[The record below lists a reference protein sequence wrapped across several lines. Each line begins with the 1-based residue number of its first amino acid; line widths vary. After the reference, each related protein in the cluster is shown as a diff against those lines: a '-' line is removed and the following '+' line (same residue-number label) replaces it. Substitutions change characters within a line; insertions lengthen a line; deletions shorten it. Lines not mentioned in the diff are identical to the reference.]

1 MCRCIAKYSWNRLE
15 MRRYTLIIKLSNI
28 YYEGP
33 RNFYNLKYFLL
44 LWRIWT
50 YDLEQT
56 SEVFEV
62 STAKLHKDGYKV
74 SPVIWNS
81 IQYADVC
88 FSTAILVLY
97 VGNWSLNCQ
106 SFDFEDSETCEL
118 GLCHYFICTM
128 VSCLL
133 SFLYILIREDENPMA
148 LVHIAHIYE
157 GLANSVRTF
166 PVLILY
172 FYIFVGLWNYTFL

>member
-1 MCRCIAKYSWNRLE
+1 MCRCIAKCSWNRLE

-106 SFDFEDSETCEL
+106 SFDFEDGETCEVL
-118 GLCHYFICTM
+118 AGF
-128 VSCLL
+128 VSLFYMYYGFL
-133 SFLYILIREDENPMA
+133 SFI
-148 LVHIAHIYE
+148 
-157 GLANSVRTF
+157 F
-166 PVLILY
+166 PV
-172 FYIFVGLWNYTFL
+172 YINQGGWESNGSSSYCTYIWRTGKFC